1 VRPIVIL
8 KTGDTLPGIDLARGD
23 FDAWIVPGLGWPDEQ
38 VVVVEAHRGE
48 PLPPA
53 VDVAGTVVTGSP
65 AMVTDHEPWSVR
77 AGEWLAELVERGT
90 PIFGICYGHQLLAEA
105 LGGEVGL
112 NPRGREI
119 GTVEVELFDHGDDAL
134 FGGLDARMP
143 AHATHLET
151 VLRLPEGARAL
162 ARSALDDNHAF
173 RVGACAW
180 GVQFHPEF
188 DADIMRRYI
197 EARREPIVEEGLD
210 ADGIRAA
217 VDETPTSA
225 GLLTRFGE
233 LVRQRELARAGHH
246 DDAARRRQR
255 TSK

>member
-1 VRPIVIL
+1 MRPIVIL
-8 KTGDTLPGIDLARGD
+8 KTGNTLPGIDTARGD
-23 FDAWIVPGLGWPDEQ
+23 FDAWIAPGLGWREDE
-38 VVVVEAHRGE
+38 VRVVEAHRDE

-53 VDVAGTVVTGSP
+53 DAVSGAVVTGSP

-77 AGEWLAELVERGT
+77 AGEWLAELVALGT

-105 LGGEVGL
+105 LGGDVGL

-119 GTVEVELFDHGDDAL
+119 GTVDIELFDHQDDAL
-134 FGGLDARMP
+134 FGGLGARMP
-143 AHATHLET
+143 AHTTHLET

-188 DADIMRRYI
+188 DADIMRRYV
-197 EARREPIVEEGLD
+197 EARRAPILEEGLD
-210 ADGIRAA
+210 ADGIHAA
-217 VDETPTSA
+217 VDETPAST
-225 GLLTRFGE
+225 GLLARFGE
-233 LVRQRELARAGHH
+233 LVRQRELARSDGRAG
-246 DDAARRRQR
+246 A
-255 TSK
+255 TG